1 MADCYH
7 KKKENTT
14 AHDSNQR
21 VNSGFATLQVWHLQ
35 PAMEYCERGRSSW
48 TGGVSEV
55 I

>member
-7 KKKENTT
+7 KKKKIIT

-35 PAMEYCERGRSSW
+35 SAMEYCEGGRSSW

-55 I
+55 V

>member
-7 KKKENTT
+7 KKIIT

-21 VNSGFATLQVWHLQ
+21 VNSGFVTLQVWHLQ
-35 PAMEYCERGRSSW
+35 SAMEYCERGRSSW